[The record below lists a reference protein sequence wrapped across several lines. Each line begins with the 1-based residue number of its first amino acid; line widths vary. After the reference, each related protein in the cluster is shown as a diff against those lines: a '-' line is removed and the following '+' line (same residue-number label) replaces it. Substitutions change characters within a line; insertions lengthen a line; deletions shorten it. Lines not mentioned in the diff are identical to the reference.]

1 MSDLEK
7 DDLMLQE
14 QFQKNYQDIKLPD
27 DLKAAVLSEMKKE
40 AKKADNKEIENRK
53 EEKTVKK
60 KKFKIWQIGAATMAL
75 CAAALALFVLRP
87 SGVSYVTPMEEGE
100 YYDTVELKDGEIH
113 FVKNRVAISITPNAG
128 HITIGE
134 GTADDMNSDKETVVL
149 EEIVTKSGGELLL
162 QETDSVSLPEIGED
176 NWSNI
181 GECMIY
187 VTVLKTE
194 KVRYQAVYELNGKAY
209 QLIGTEVS
217 QKEFI
222 DYLYKKITE

>member
-1 MSDLEK
+1 MSNLEK

-14 QFQKNYQDIKLPD
+14 QFHKNYRDIKLPD
-27 DLKAAVLSEMKKE
+27 ELKTAVLSEMKKE
-40 AKKADNKEIENRK
+40 AQKINNQEA
-53 EEKTVKK
+53 EKQTEVKLVKK
-60 KKFKIWQIGAATMAL
+60 SKVEIWQIGAATMAL
-75 CAAALALFVLRP
+75 CAAALAFLVLRP
-87 SGVSYVTPMEEGE
+87 SGISYVTPMEEGE

-134 GTADDMNSDKETVVL
+134 GNADDVNSDKETVVL
-149 EEIVTKSGGELLL
+149 EEIVTENGGELLL
-162 QETDSVSLPEIGED
+162 QETDTVSLPEIAEE

-194 KVRYQAVYELNGKAY
+194 KIRYQAVYELDGKAY